1 MNTLSKTDI
10 YGYVSQLC
18 DSLERN
24 YKEYRIRM
32 HETNFTSF
40 KSQNRTDLSDYA
52 QEQLRNIENGTEK
65 LMKFACY
72 EGRKYFKV
80 VQNDFR
86 NGEYRDA
93 SVHAFINKETGEVF
107 KPAGYNKPARGV
119 RYNLTNETHRNFL
132 IQSKNVDWAGG
143 YLYIR

>member
-32 HETNFTSF
+32 HEGNYTSF

-72 EGRKYFKV
+72 EGRKYFKI

-93 SVHAFINKETGEVF
+93 SVQAFINKETGEVF
-107 KPAGYNKPARGV
+107 KPAGYNKPAKGV
-119 RYNLTNETHRNFL
+119 RYDLSKETHRNFL
-132 IQSKNVDWAGG
+132 FQSKNVSWSGG

>member
-1 MNTLSKTDI
+1 
-10 YGYVSQLC
+10 
-18 DSLERN
+18 
-24 YKEYRIRM
+24 M

-107 KPAGYNKPARGV
+107 KPAGYNKPAREFAIILQTKHTEIFCF
-119 RYNLTNETHRNFL
+119 NP
-132 IQSKNVDWAGG
+132 KM
-143 YLYIR
+143 

>member
-10 YGYVSQLC
+10 YSYVSQLC

-32 HETNFTSF
+32 HEGNYTSF

-65 LMKFACY
+65 L
-72 EGRKYFKV
+72 
-80 VQNDFR
+80 
-86 NGEYRDA
+86 
-93 SVHAFINKETGEVF
+93 
-107 KPAGYNKPARGV
+107 
-119 RYNLTNETHRNFL
+119 
-132 IQSKNVDWAGG
+132 
-143 YLYIR
+143 

>member
-93 SVHAFINKETGEVF
+93 SVHAFIN
-107 KPAGYNKPARGV
+107 
-119 RYNLTNETHRNFL
+119 LSL
-132 IQSKNVDWAGG
+132 IH
-143 YLYIR
+143 I

>member
-18 DSLERN
+18 DSLKGTIKSIVSECTKQTSLVLSLKTEQT
-24 YKEYRIRM
+24 YQTM
-32 HETNFTSF
+32 HRSNFAISKMEL
-40 KSQNRTDLSDYA
+40 KSYEICL
-52 QEQLRNIENGTEK
+52 LRGSQV
-65 LMKFACY
+65 FQ
-72 EGRKYFKV
+72 GSSKY
-80 VQNDFR
+80 FR

-119 RYNLTNETHRNFL
+119 RYDLTNERHRNFL
-132 IQSKNVDWAGG
+132 FQSKNVDWAGG